1 MTASVRTRGTK
12 PAGPVT
18 GLVAP
23 TGVYWSDIVKL
34 TLCDA
39 YTTIRGA
46 MTEETATVLANIE
59 RVDLKIVWPSE
70 PSAFTPWL
78 ADNISALGTALGLE
92 LEVRQLEAEVGDFYL
107 DVLASDLNGNR
118 PVVIENQL
126 EATDHDHL
134 GKLLTYAAGF
144 DANVVVWLT
153 REFRDEHR
161 QALDWLNQRTGED
174 TLFFGVVVELWRIEN
189 SRPAPHFNLVAAPND
204 WRKERIVRPPPRPS
218 EKGERY
224 RAFFQTL
231 IDTLRERHQFTKGKR
246 GQPQNWY
253 TFVSGD
259 RRFRYGANFTA
270 AGNARVEIYIDSGDE
285 NENRAF
291 FESLETSK
299 VEIETELG
307 HALDWQPLAG
317 KRAFRIATDRPGTIN
332 DSDTDLDEIRDWM
345 VKELLAFKR
354 VFSNAVASS
363 VP

>member
-1 MTASVRTRGTK
+1 MNREA
-12 PAGPVT
+12 A
-18 GLVAP
+18 
-23 TGVYWSDIVKL
+23 
-34 TLCDA
+34 
-39 YTTIRGA
+39 TT
-46 MTEETATVLANIE
+46 LANIE
-59 RVDLKIVWPSE
+59 QVDLREVWPSE
-70 PSAFTPWL
+70 PSDFTPWL

-92 LEVRQLEAEVGDFYL
+92 LEMRQLEAEVGGYSL
-107 DVLASDLNGNR
+107 DILASDLNRDR

-174 TLFFGVVVELWRIEN
+174 TLFFGVVVELWKIDN

-204 WRKERIVRPPPRPS
+204 WRKESASPPPKLS

-231 IDTLRERHQFTKGKR
+231 IDTLRERHQFTKGR
-246 GQPQNWY
+246 RAQPQNWY

-270 AGNARVEIYIDSGDE
+270 AGHARVEVYIDSGDAS
-285 NENRAF
+285 ENRGLFDAL
-291 FESLETSK
+291 ESEK
-299 VEIETELG
+299 AKIEAELG
-307 HALDWQPLAG
+307 HALDWQPLEGRQAC
-317 KRAFRIATDRPGTIN
+317 RIATDRPGTIN
-332 DSDTDLDEIRDWM
+332 DSDTDLDEIRGWM
-345 VKELLAFKR
+345 VKELLDFRR
-354 VFSNAVASS
+354 VFGNRAEPS

>member
-1 MTASVRTRGTK
+1 MNGEA
-12 PAGPVT
+12 A
-18 GLVAP
+18 
-23 TGVYWSDIVKL
+23 
-34 TLCDA
+34 
-39 YTTIRGA
+39 TT
-46 MTEETATVLANIE
+46 LANIE
-59 RVDLKIVWPSE
+59 QVDLREVWPSE
-70 PSAFTPWL
+70 PSDFTPWL

-92 LEVRQLEAEVGDFYL
+92 LEMRQLEAEVGGYSL
-107 DVLASDLNGNR
+107 DILASDLNRDR

-174 TLFFGVVVELWRIEN
+174 TLFFGVVVELWKIDN

-204 WRKERIVRPPPRPS
+204 WRKESVAPPPKPS

-231 IDTLRERHQFTKGKR
+231 IDTLRERHQFTKGR
-246 GQPQNWY
+246 RAQPQNWY

-270 AGNARVEIYIDSGDE
+270 AGHARVEVYIDSGDAS
-285 NENRAF
+285 ENRVLFDA
-291 FESLETSK
+291 
-299 VEIETELG
+299 LG
-307 HALDWQPLAG
+307 VCRIHASGLVV
-317 KRAFRIATDRPGTIN
+317 T
-332 DSDTDLDEIRDWM
+332 
-345 VKELLAFKR
+345 
-354 VFSNAVASS
+354 
-363 VP
+363 